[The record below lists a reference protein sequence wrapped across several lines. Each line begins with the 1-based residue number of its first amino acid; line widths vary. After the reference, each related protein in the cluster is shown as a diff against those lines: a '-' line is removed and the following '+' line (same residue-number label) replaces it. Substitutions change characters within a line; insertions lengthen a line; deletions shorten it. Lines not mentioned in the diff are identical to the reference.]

1 MTKAVKKT
9 DKNDKK
15 DTVKAQKGFVVDLLR
30 IISGLKIGGMSQES
44 MFNLIDFKLE
54 INKIAEEMERKN
66 TNFREELRK
75 AINPDMNA
83 SLTSDQEEDFKNKSR
98 EYWIKLLE
106 EKIDIVPLKTR
117 REDLFSIIKDNNLT
131 ILQVEMLK
139 LVIHE

>member
-15 DTVKAQKGFVVDLLR
+15 DTVKVQKGFVVDLLR
-30 IISGLKIGGMSQES
+30 IISGLKIGGMSQEP

-54 INKIAEEMERKN
+54 INKIAEEMDRKN

-83 SLTSDQEEDFKNKSR
+83 SLTSEQEEDFKNKSR
-98 EYWIKLLE
+98 
-106 EKIDIVPLKTR
+106 
-117 REDLFSIIKDNNLT
+117 
-131 ILQVEMLK
+131 
-139 LVIHE
+139 

>member
-1 MTKAVKKT
+1 MTKAVKKI

-15 DTVKAQKGFVVDLLR
+15 DTVKVQKGFVVDLLR
-30 IISGLKIGGMSQES
+30 IISGLKIGGMSQGS

-54 INKIAEEMERKN
+54 INKIGEEMDRKN

-83 SLTSDQEEDFKNKSR
+83 SLTSEQEEDFKNKSR

>member
-83 SLTSDQEEDFKNKSR
+83 SLTSEQEEDFKNKSR

-106 EKIDIVPLKTR
+106 EEIDIVPLKTR

-131 ILQVEMLK
+131 ILQVETLK

>member
-15 DTVKAQKGFVVDLLR
+15 DTVKVQKGFVVDLLR

-54 INKIAEEMERKN
+54 INKIGEEMDRKN

-83 SLTSDQEEDFKNKSR
+83 SLTSEQEEDFKNKSR

>member
-83 SLTSDQEEDFKNKSR
+83 SLTSEQEEDFKNKSR

>member
-15 DTVKAQKGFVVDLLR
+15 DTVKVQKGFVVDLLR

-54 INKIAEEMERKN
+54 INKIAEEMDRKN

-83 SLTSDQEEDFKNKSR
+83 SLTSEQEEDFKNKSR